1 MAKDSLELTDDKT
14 LAYVCAGL
22 QDHLGVAA
30 NGYKC
35 TTEDLIQVLIAM
47 ASQRTTLEDACTL
60 LPGTPDATTIRDY
73 LNAQLTTGRLPE
85 LESQVNAALQAQIP
99 RRVWHKQRDIALDT
113 HERPY
118 YGKVPQEQ
126 GLWVYSRPKASTKRF
141 YRIATACVMHKG
153 LRSTL
158 AVKFMPPEETALA
171 AVKALLTHVE
181 GLEIP
186 VRALWM
192 DKGFATVAIMRYVR
206 DKGLPA
212 IIACPIRG
220 KPGGQG
226 TRALCTG
233 RKSYCT
239 SHEFESRDHQRLTV
253 KLAVCRVYEIV
264 RRKGRKQRQAAWQ
277 IFIII
282 NSALP
287 LQQIRARYRARFGIE
302 TSYRCANQVR
312 GWTTS
317 PNPAYRFLLM
327 ALAFYVY
334 NVWVR
339 LHWLY
344 TQVPRRGGRYLCTS
358 LFRLA
363 RLKSF
368 LLHALES
375 RYGSVSAITAPAA
388 PRL

>member
-1 MAKDSLELTDDKT
+1 MTKDSLELTDDKT
-14 LAYVCAGL
+14 LTYACAGL
-22 QDHLGVAA
+22 QGHLDVAA

-35 TTEDLIQVLIAM
+35 TTEDLIHVLIAI

-73 LNAQLTTGRLPE
+73 LNAQLTVERMPE

-99 RRVWHKQRDIALDT
+99 RRVWHKPRDIAVDM

-158 AVKFMPPEETALA
+158 AVKFMPPEMTALA
-171 AVKALLTHVE
+171 AVKVLLTHVE
-181 GLEIP
+181 ELEIP

-192 DKGFATVAIMRYVR
+192 DKGFATVAIMRYVQG
-206 DKGLPA
+206 KGLPA
-212 IIACPIRG
+212 IIASPIRG

-239 SHEFESRDHQRLTV
+239 SHKFESRDHQQLTV

-264 RRKGRKQRQAAWQ
+264 RRNGRKRRQAAWQ

-282 NSALP
+282 NSDLT

-344 TQVPRRGGRYLCTS
+344 TQVPRRGRRYLRTS

-375 RYGSVSAITAPAA
+375 RYGSISAITAPAA